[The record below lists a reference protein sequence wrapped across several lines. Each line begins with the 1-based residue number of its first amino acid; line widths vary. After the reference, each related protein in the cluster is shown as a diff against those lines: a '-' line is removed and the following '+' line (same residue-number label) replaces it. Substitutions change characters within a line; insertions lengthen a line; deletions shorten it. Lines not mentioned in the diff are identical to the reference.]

1 MGKKKISA
9 TNPYLFGGVRFLV
22 TFADFPQNCFK
33 ISLLKISKK
42 QYKNDNIFLRCLN
55 MTYNMPQNVKL
66 RLKLKPNI
74 ETKKKFSK

>member
-74 ETKKKFSK
+74 ETKKKFGK

>member
-33 ISLLKISKK
+33 ISLLKVSKK

>member
-66 RLKLKPNI
+66 RLNLKPNI

>member
-9 TNPYLFGGVRFLV
+9 TNPYLFGGVRFLM

>member
-9 TNPYLFGGVRFLV
+9 TNPYLFRGVRFLV
-22 TFADFPQNCFK
+22 TFADFPQNCFE

>member
-1 MGKKKISA
+1 MGKKKIGA

>member
-22 TFADFPQNCFK
+22 TFADFPQNCFR

-55 MTYNMPQNVKL
+55 MTYYMPQNVKL